1 MHWDQMTD
9 TPDDLRRRATRLRRG
24 MGQLGVLESIID
36 AAEGPWLGIMDA
48 DGRGTAELR
57 MHLAG
62 RYRVSAAVTS
72 AGKLSLVHVND
83 LTRRRSERVLSG
95 KTLLRKGWTEA
106 EPMPKQPEWL
116 EYVVS
121 WVENV
126 SGEVDRRVVI
136 EWRLLGADRRL
147 NSLNDTIAG
156 MRASLDEQ
164 VQVRDALAAEVADLR
179 GELETL
185 PPAGPEARTIAAPE
199 PEPEP
204 DAAEAVADVEANTAD
219 VPDAAATNG
228 EVSTA
233 EVSPIDKT
241 AGEEPDTD
249 IPAPGN
255 STAEISRADAPAHAL
270 PDPES
275 AAAETT
281 EPGVSPTPSTESEP
295 ATAASSPERPESS
308 GSDSSED
315 SNTHPGADHAV
326 TAHS

>member
-9 TPDDLRRRATRLRRG
+9 TPEDLRRRATRLRRG

-147 NSLNDTIAG
+147 NTLNDTIEG

-179 GELETL
+179 DELETL
-185 PPAGPEARTIAAPE
+185 PPAGPEARTIAP

-204 DAAEAVADVEANTAD
+204 DPLEQSGEFEAPTAEATADADEVTDPGFTGIENQVAGYEQQAGDQADVDRSA
-219 VPDAAATNG
+219 G
-228 EVSTA
+228 YSSVS
-233 EVSPIDKT
+233 S
-241 AGEEPDTD
+241 
-249 IPAPGN
+249 
-255 STAEISRADAPAHAL
+255 ST
-270 PDPES
+270 
-275 AAAETT
+275 
-281 EPGVSPTPSTESEP
+281 
-295 ATAASSPERPESS
+295 
-308 GSDSSED
+308 
-315 SNTHPGADHAV
+315 
-326 TAHS
+326 

>member
-1 MHWDQMTD
+1 MTD
-9 TPDDLRRRATRLRRG
+9 TPEDLRRRATRLRRG

-179 GELETL
+179 GELEAL
-185 PPAGPEARTIAAPE
+185 PPAGPEARTIAA

-219 VPDAAATNG
+219 VPEA
-228 EVSTA
+228 
-233 EVSPIDKT
+233 
-241 AGEEPDTD
+241 
-249 IPAPGN
+249 
-255 STAEISRADAPAHAL
+255 
-270 PDPES
+270 

-315 SNTHPGADHAV
+315 SSTHPGADHAV